1 MAMIPLLLCCLLF
14 SAVSA
19 SHLDGGSMIFRPI
32 GTTPSGGIEVDFR
45 FKDAVR
51 GSSSPQLIWNCYSG
65 NCGTLSPT
73 TYGTIA
79 EVGQDVQ
86 YEGFFTRNLTS
97 NKPFKLRATS
107 CCYINNV
114 NGGGSWQFLT
124 SVDLGIRSDTGKPN
138 LSPKTTFPIAIRVPQ
153 NCQRTY
159 QLLAYDVDKD
169 AVRCRYGTSAN
180 NECGACN
187 QYSGFTLDQ
196 NVCTLT
202 YNAYSQNTGNYLFEL
217 EIEDYPT
224 QTVTLHYN
232 DGTSSIK
239 WTSDYLSQIPLHFII
254 EVGPSAPSCSL
265 GLYIPQFVSPTPAY
279 GAHLNATVGITF
291 QLSIGAT
298 ASANG
303 ISDFIISGP
312 INITKTVQY
321 YGNNQATA
329 NIEWTPTQRDEGDY
343 VPVCFVAVTP
353 SGYQSELRCVL
364 IRVGPDISNRQLRVG
379 EGDVIC
385 TDTTMILSVLQSS
398 IKGLHENHLRL
409 NDPSCTVSSNGSHII
424 ASVSLNSCGTQMKE
438 TSDYIVFENEIT
450 SFDHPYDVI
459 TRKHEVQI
467 PFSCS
472 FPKRTNVSSLFRA
485 HKGAYI
491 FSEAGFGQF
500 SYVFEFYTNH
510 YYTSIIDPAS
520 YPVEVELQDMLYM
533 EIQVQSS
540 LYSIEVFV
548 ESCRATAHD
557 DPNDSLYYDI
567 IKDGC
572 LVDDTVVTYPGNQT
586 EFRFGME
593 AFTFIGSFPEVYMS
607 CTVILCKSGDPNTRC
622 AQGCINGTSSGH
634 HHHKRSLASET
645 QRHYISQG
653 PLHLAKRSLEANRGA
668 DYNSALNLNVL
679 TMGLVLIVIGAMAS
693 AVMIYRTK
701 MSRGIKYESLPVT
714 EPL

>member
-1 MAMIPLLLCCLLF
+1 
-14 SAVSA
+14 
-19 SHLDGGSMIFRPI
+19 
-32 GTTPSGGIEVDFR
+32 
-45 FKDAVR
+45 
-51 GSSSPQLIWNCYSG
+51 
-65 NCGTLSPT
+65 
-73 TYGTIA
+73 
-79 EVGQDVQ
+79 
-86 YEGFFTRNLTS
+86 
-97 NKPFKLRATS
+97 RATS

-180 NECGACN
+180 NEC
-187 QYSGFTLDQ
+187 GFTLDQ

-364 IRVGPDISNRQLRVG
+364 IRVGPDISNRQLRVDTVPNKPYHLHAHVWDMGGSRVQLRGGHEGAQVTGMRGIAGGLVKLVG
-379 EGDVIC
+379 ERVSYSNCGCHPLNAGDLTAPLHPVFAAL
-385 TDTTMILSVLQSS
+385 THQGLGYLPHHEVSPSVNYPLAEPD
-398 IKGLHENHLRL
+398 LHL
-409 NDPSCTVSSNGSHII
+409 PV
-424 ASVSLNSCGTQMKE
+424 QQE

-593 AFTFIGSFPEVYMS
+593 AFTFIGSFPEVISMRCCVGLSEVGLQKRTCSEVYMS

-653 PLHLAKRSLEANRGA
+653 PL
-668 DYNSALNLNVL
+668 
-679 TMGLVLIVIGAMAS
+679 
-693 AVMIYRTK
+693 
-701 MSRGIKYESLPVT
+701 
-714 EPL
+714 